1 MTSHRPGRRAVA
13 AAAVALLG
21 GVGLFAAC
29 AGDDP
34 AGDSATT
41 TEAPAA
47 SIEVT
52 GAWARTSPAVTDAG
66 ALYMEIANGGDA
78 DDALV
83 GVTVDAAVAG
93 TAEIHE
99 TVTVE
104 GDTPTTGMPGQMP
117 GSTEGQGGM
126 DGTMGGGGM
135 MEMRPVGRVEIPAGE
150 TVSFEPGGYHV
161 MLLGL
166 AQPLAT
172 GTTVEVT
179 LTFEDRGEQVVTADV
194 RDTAP

>member
-1 MTSHRPGRRAVA
+1 MTSHRPARRAAA

-21 GVGLFAAC
+21 GAALL
-29 AGDDP
+29 AGCGDDDP
-34 AGDSATT
+34 AGDAAAT

-52 GAWARTSPAVTDAG
+52 GAWARTSPAVADAG

-78 DDALV
+78 DGALV

-93 TAEIHE
+93 RAEIHE
-99 TVTVE
+99 TVAVE
-104 GDTPTTGMPGQMP
+104 GDTTTGMPGQMP
-117 GSTEGQGGM
+117 GSTEGQGGT
-126 DGTMGGGGM
+126 DGSMGGGM
-135 MEMRPVGRVEIPAGE
+135 MEMRPVDRVEIPAGE

-166 AQPLAT
+166 AQPLET

-179 LTFEDRGEQVVTADV
+179 LAFEDSGEQVVTADV
-194 RDTAP
+194 RDMAP